1 MNSDNIDFVTYCIGN
16 LSRRLG
22 LNARDVY
29 HRLKTS
35 GILADLIF
43 YTDNP
48 LWGTATLG
56 RIRGLLQCYNNS
68 IFYHKTCLYNSIFC
82 HKTPLYNSIF

>member
-43 YTDNP
+43 YTDNHIYSQFIKVSF
-48 LWGTATLG
+48 AK
-56 RIRGLLQCYNNS
+56 IVNIGLIYYLCN
-68 IFYHKTCLYNSIFC
+68 I
-82 HKTPLYNSIF
+82 

>member
-29 HRLKTS
+29 QRLKTS

-43 YTDNP
+43 YTDNHNVKS
-48 LWGTATLG
+48 LITLSFITKHVFITLSF
-56 RIRGLLQCYNNS
+56 RLFNIKL
-68 IFYHKTCLYNSIFC
+68 
-82 HKTPLYNSIF
+82 

>member
-43 YTDNP
+43 YTDNHNVKS
-48 LWGTATLG
+48 LITLSF
-56 RIRGLLQCYNNS
+56 ITKHPFITLSFITKHAFITLSFSKVN
-68 IFYHKTCLYNSIFC
+68 IK
-82 HKTPLYNSIF
+82 